1 VWLAK
6 ARQLFEEDALTYVVT
21 GNCQRCRF
29 TDCITACPVDAF
41 HADDEMV
48 YINPD
53 DCIDCGA
60 CEPLC
65 PVHAIHEDR
74 AIEKDASLQQWTEI
88 NKRNAPALVKIRTK
102 QPALPTADA
111 RKKELGY

>member
-1 VWLAK
+1 M
-6 ARQLFEEDALTYVVT
+6 TYVVT
-21 GNCQRCRF
+21 QNCQRCRF
-29 TDCITACPVDAF
+29 TDCVTACPVDAF
-41 HADDEMV
+41 HADAEML

-60 CEPLC
+60 CEPIC

-74 AIEKDASLQQWTEI
+74 AIEKDPTMSEWVTI
-88 NKRNAPALVKIRTK
+88 NKRNAPALEKIRAK
-102 QPALPTADA
+102 QAPLATAND